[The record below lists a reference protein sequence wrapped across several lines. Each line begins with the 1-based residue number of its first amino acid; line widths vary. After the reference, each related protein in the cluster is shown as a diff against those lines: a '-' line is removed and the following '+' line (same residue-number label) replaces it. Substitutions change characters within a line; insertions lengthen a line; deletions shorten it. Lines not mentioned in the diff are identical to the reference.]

1 MTPDQLKKI
10 QDSLDK
16 ENEEERMEK
25 YFQFYANNVN
35 TYTGDVAD
43 VLQYWVKKVPT
54 KVEEI

>member
-25 YFQFYANNVN
+25 YFQFHANNVN